1 MALAHADST
10 NHISKFDCIVEKLVI
25 LTKKK
30 IDETKLIN
38 NYLCDL
44 NNLDYRY
51 LTGLNNDAIQLL
63 IKQLC
68 FIITPVE
75 TDLIQNF
82 CKLLVIITQNNIEL
96 QEQIFLYSKKW
107 IVEICKSALPITH
120 NNIILALKSLL
131 TNKQFDNINHVSRNF

>member
-1 MALAHADST
+1 MALTDST

-51 LTGLNNDAIQLL
+51 LTGLNND
-63 IKQLC
+63 
-68 FIITPVE
+68 V
-75 TDLIQNF
+75 
-82 CKLLVIITQNNIEL
+82 
-96 QEQIFLYSKKW
+96 S
-107 IVEICKSALPITH
+107 S
-120 NNIILALKSLL
+120 
-131 TNKQFDNINHVSRNF
+131 NKQFNSL